1 MLPFMIASGQTH
13 GFFESVVGFVA
24 PEIIGILELIGI
36 TIISIGSI
44 KAFYLYIRSLI
55 RNEDCHIKVLL
66 GNSLALAL
74 EFKMGAEILKTLT
87 IRTLNEIYVLGAI
100 IILRALLSFLIHFE
114 VKSEKEHNE
123 TNIKEYEH

>member
-1 MLPFMIASGQTH
+1 MLPFIVASGQVH
-13 GFFESVVGFVA
+13 GFFESVVGVIA

-55 RNEDCHIKVLL
+55 KNEDCHIKVLL

-74 EFKMGAEILKTLT
+74 EFKMGAEILKTVT
-87 IRTLNEIYVLGAI
+87 IRTLDEIYILGAI
-100 IILRALLSFLIHFE
+100 IVLRALLSLLIHFE
-114 VKSEKEHNE
+114 VKSENEHKE
-123 TNIKEYEH
+123 TNITEYEH